1 MDKFHI
7 KKISEVNKEK
17 LHQFYQNSFDYE
29 KPVLEDYKWR
39 YRSELNE
46 FEPLVLT
53 INNEICGHAGL
64 IPIKLKI
71 NNKIKKAIWFTDFFI
86 KTEHRSRG
94 YGRKLTEEWMKIC
107 PIQITL
113 CNDKSLK
120 VFKKLDWSSNN
131 NFTRNIKFYNYLNI
145 IPVFR
150 NLKNSS
156 QIQHN
161 LENLKLEESNNKT
174 LEKIIDFNENNMTK
188 KIVNIVRDENW
199 FKWRIIDC
207 PYKKDIFIFNENG
220 NFLIT
225 HIKKRNNLKILNI
238 IYSTH
243 PINANIFELFL
254 NFARKNHIDYLSYIS
269 NEKKISNIFLPWQR
283 KINFAFYAKEKTT
296 SILLSKELDDIQFID
311 SDIDY
316 V

>member
-39 YRSELNE
+39 YRSDLNE

-71 NNKIKKAIWFTDFFI
+71 DNKIKKAIWFTDFFI
-86 KTEHRSRG
+86 KTEHRSKG
-94 YGRKLTEEWMKIC
+94 YGRKLTKEWMKIC

-174 LEKIIDFNENNMTK
+174 LEKIIDFENNITK

-199 FKWRIIDC
+199 FKWRINNC
-207 PYKKDIFIFNENG
+207 PYKRNIYIFSCGSIY
-220 NFLIT
+220 LIA
-225 HIKKRNNLKILNI
+225 HIKIKNNLKILNI
-238 IYSTH
+238 IYSSE
-243 PINANIFELFL
+243 PIDSNLIKKIY
-254 NFARKNHIDYLSYIS
+254 NFSKKNYIDYLTYIS
-269 NEKKISNIFLPWQR
+269 NQNTLVDFPVPWKR
-283 KINFAFYAKEKTT
+283 KLNFAFYAKDD
-296 SILLSKELDDIQFID
+296 SINNMLNKNLDDIQFID

-316 V
+316 I